1 MSNSEKPDNAAK
13 MRNSGEKEPAK
24 DRQGGAFSWV
34 NRLGGLTSGAFKLAR
49 KTGSGSYKV
58 GKSILNSQDQL
69 RLMAAAGQS
78 LKDLRE
84 VTGLTITEISDAV
97 NLKDRSFWEAVEDGT
112 ATLSFELILRLS
124 ALLARNDPI
133 PFILKYTRTYNPE
146 IWRLLNDWGLGRL
159 PLQYER
165 ERQFINIYRRHDA
178 ARTLSDEGFQTVL
191 GFTRKSFEMSLHF
204 IQESERLTGE
214 NERLRNENAALQ
226 RSLAKAEDSARR
238 FKTETARQHDEA
250 ASEYRRS
257 IGSERDKNGG
267 SASKTSKNRSTN
279 QQAEEDSRTASNNGQ
294 STQEN

>member
-1 MSNSEKPDNAAK
+1 MSDDPEKGKKRTQSDRTKAPK
-13 MRNSGEKEPAK
+13 EK
-24 DRQGGAFSWV
+24 QGGAFGWV

-69 RLMAAAGQS
+69 RVMAAAGQS

-204 IQESERLTGE
+204 IQESERLTGD

-226 RSLAKAEDSARR
+226 RALAKAEESARR
-238 FKTETARQHDEA
+238 HKTETARQLDEA

-257 IGSERDKNGG
+257 VGSERNRTNDN
-267 SASKTSKNRSTN
+267 SSRSPENRSAN
-279 QQAEEDSRTASNNGQ
+279 HQPKIDSRTVSNNGQ